1 MSYEDVEVYLLAAEA
16 ANRLSVVGEL
26 NKAMNLA
33 KKLSGEER
41 KKCCRKGKRKLPR
54 ERGVPFDHPDL

>member
-41 KKCCRKGKRKLPR
+41 KNVAERAKEIAR